1 MQFKLPDELTRN
13 ILFWIQEKR
22 WLLMIVFLGALMYH
36 LPYPDSISHA
46 GYRTLILV
54 LIVISLIIT
63 EPVPLPAVALLIAV
77 LEVAFHIAPATE
89 VAKTY
94 MNDSVF
100 FIMGSLMMAVAI
112 VNQGLDTRLALGII
126 QLTGNKV
133 KHIVLGFTCI
143 SALLSSFIGEHTVV
157 AMMLPVGLSLVRNYS
172 HQKPIPNLT
181 ALILFSIAYGST
193 IGSIGTPSGGARNA
207 IILEYWR
214 TITDSGIT
222 LTYFQWIIMAYPMV
236 IIGMLGTTFILQMV
250 FKPELK
256 RMDTAIRRLKIQV
269 AHKGEITGKELLAIF
284 IFIIVFLC
292 WIFLNERFGLGIIA
306 IGGAFM
312 YMATGLVEWKQV
324 SRNTN
329 WGVILLFAG
338 AISLGVQMKNT
349 GSALWIGNF
358 VMGQFSTLIEQFSIT
373 PYILNIFLTT
383 LLSNIM
389 SSSGTVAVLGP
400 ITLNMGGEPV
410 YMGMTT
416 AISSAFGYFSAIA
429 APACM
434 IIYSSGLV
442 KITDFLKAG
451 WRMAIMSTIT
461 LLVIYKFYWPLIIS
475 FTNFK

>member
-1 MQFKLPDELTRN
+1 MISFSNEIVRN
-13 ILFWIQEKR
+13 ILFWVQEKR
-22 WLLMIVFLGALMYH
+22 WLLIIALMGFVLYQ
-36 LPYPDSISHA
+36 LPYPDGISNA
-46 GYRTLILV
+46 GYRTLILSI
-54 LIVISLIIT
+54 IVISLIIT

-77 LEVAFHIAPATE
+77 LEVAFHIAPAAE

-112 VNQGLDTRLALGII
+112 VHQGLDTRLALGII
-126 QLTGNKV
+126 RLTGNKV
-133 KHIVLGFTCI
+133 KNIVFGFTCI

-157 AMMLPVGLSLVRNYS
+157 AMMLPVGLSLVRNCGK
-172 HQKPIPNLT
+172 QKPIPNLT

-193 IGSIGTPSGGARNA
+193 VGSIGTPSGGARNA
-207 IILEYWR
+207 IMLEYWR
-214 TITDSGIT
+214 TITESGIT
-222 LTYFQWIIMAYPMV
+222 LTYFQWTIMAYPMV
-236 IIGMLGTTFILQMV
+236 IIGMLSAAFLLQLA
-250 FKPELK
+250 FKPEFT

-269 AHKGEITGKELLAIF
+269 AHKGKITGNEFLTIL

-292 WIFLNERFGLGIIA
+292 WIFLNERYGLGIIA
-306 IGGAFM
+306 IGGAFL

-329 WGVILLFAG
+329 WGVILLFASM
-338 AISLGVQMKNT
+338 ISLGVQMKNT
-349 GSALWIGNF
+349 GTALWIGNSL
-358 VMGQFSTLIEQFSIT
+358 MSQFSPLIDQFTVI

-383 LLSNIM
+383 LMSNLM

-400 ITLNMGGEPV
+400 ITLSMGGEAA

-416 AISSAFGYFSAIA
+416 AISSAFGYFYVIA

-442 KITDFLKAG
+442 KMADFLKAG

-461 LLVIYKFYWPLIIS
+461 LLLIYKFYWPLVIG

>member
-1 MQFKLPDELTRN
+1 MRLPNDLIRN
-13 ILFWIQEKR
+13 LLFWAQQKR
-22 WLLMIVFLGALMYH
+22 WLIIIALLGVVMYQ
-36 LPYPDSISHA
+36 LPYPDGISIA
-46 GYRTLILV
+46 GYRTLILCI
-54 LIVISLIIT
+54 IVISLIIT

-77 LEVAFHIAPATE
+77 LEVVFHIAPPVE
-89 VAKTY
+89 VANSY

-112 VNQGLDTRLALGII
+112 VHQGLDTRLALGII
-126 QLTGNKV
+126 RLTGNKV
-133 KHIVLGFTCI
+133 KNIVLGFTCV

-157 AMMLPVGLSLVRNYS
+157 AMMLPVGLSLVRNCRKN
-172 HQKPIPNLT
+172 KPIPNLT

-193 IGSIGTPSGGARNA
+193 VGSIGTPSGGARNA
-207 IILEYWR
+207 IMLEYWR
-214 TITDSGIT
+214 AITDSGLT

-236 IIGMLGTTFILQMV
+236 IIGMLSTTFLLQMA
-250 FKPELK
+250 FKPEFN

-269 AHKGEITGKELLAIF
+269 AHKGKITGNEFLTILIF
-284 IFIIVFLC
+284 VIVFLC
-292 WIFLNERFGLGIIA
+292 WIFLNEQYGLGIIA
-306 IGGAFM
+306 IGGAFL

-324 SRNTN
+324 SQNTN

-338 AISLGVQMKNT
+338 TISLGVQMKNT
-349 GSALWIGNF
+349 GTALWIGNSLMSLF
-358 VMGQFSTLIEQFSIT
+358 SPLIDQFTMI
-373 PYILNIFLTT
+373 PYILNIFLTM

-400 ITLNMGGEPV
+400 ITLSMGGDPA

-442 KITDFLKAG
+442 KMTDFLKAG
-451 WRMAIMSTIT
+451 WRMAIISTIT
-461 LLVIYKFYWPLIIS
+461 LLLLYKFYWPLIIG

>member
-1 MQFKLPDELTRN
+1 MKFANEFTRN
-13 ILFWIQEKR
+13 ILFWIQQKH
-22 WLLMIVFLGALMYH
+22 WLLIIAILGVVMYQ
-36 LPYPDSISHA
+36 LPYPDGISPS
-46 GYRTLILV
+46 GYRTLILSI
-54 LIVISLIIT
+54 IVISLIIT

-77 LEVAFHIAPATE
+77 LEVVFHIAPPAE
-89 VAKTY
+89 VAKSY

-112 VNQGLDTRLALGII
+112 VHQGLDTRLALGII
-126 QLTGNKV
+126 HLTGNKV
-133 KHIVLGFTCI
+133 KNIVLGFTCI

-157 AMMLPVGLSLVRNYS
+157 AMMLPVGLSLVRNCGKNKS
-172 HQKPIPNLT
+172 IPNLT

-193 IGSIGTPSGGARNA
+193 VGSIGTPSGGARNA
-207 IILEYWR
+207 IMLEYWR
-214 TITDSGIT
+214 AITDSGVT

-236 IIGMLGTTFILQMV
+236 IIGMLSTTFLIQSA
-250 FKPELK
+250 FKPEFN

-269 AHKGEITGKELLAIF
+269 AHKGKITGNEFLTILIF
-284 IFIIVFLC
+284 VIVFLC
-292 WIFLNERFGLGIIA
+292 WIFLNEQYGLGIIA
-306 IGGAFM
+306 IGGAFL

-324 SRNTN
+324 SQNTN
-329 WGVILLFAG
+329 WGVILLFAST
-338 AISLGVQMKNT
+338 ISLGVQMKNT
-349 GSALWIGNF
+349 GTALWIGNSLMSLF
-358 VMGQFSTLIEQFSIT
+358 SPLIDQFTMI

-400 ITLNMGGEPV
+400 ITLSMGGDPA

-442 KITDFLKAG
+442 KMTDFLKAG

-461 LLVIYKFYWPLIIS
+461 LLLLYKFYWPLIIG

>member
-1 MQFKLPDELTRN
+1 MISFSNEIVRN
-13 ILFWIQEKR
+13 ILFWVQEKR
-22 WLLMIVFLGALMYH
+22 WLLIIALMGFVLYQ
-36 LPYPDSISHA
+36 LPYPDGISNA
-46 GYRTLILV
+46 GYRTLILSI
-54 LIVISLIIT
+54 IVISLIIT

-77 LEVAFHIAPATE
+77 LEVAFHIAPAAE

-112 VNQGLDTRLALGII
+112 VHQGLDTRLALGII
-126 QLTGNKV
+126 RLTGNKV
-133 KHIVLGFTCI
+133 KNIVFGFTCI

-157 AMMLPVGLSLVRNYS
+157 AMMLPVGLSLVRNCGK
-172 HQKPIPNLT
+172 QKPIPNLT

-207 IILEYWR
+207 IMLEYWR
-214 TITDSGIT
+214 TITEIGIT

-236 IIGMLGTTFILQMV
+236 IIGMLSAAFLLQLV
-250 FKPELK
+250 FKPEFT
-256 RMDTAIRRLKIQV
+256 RMDTAVRRLKIQV
-269 AHKGEITGKELLAIF
+269 AHKGKITGNELLTIL

-292 WIFLNERFGLGIIA
+292 WIFLNERYGLGIIA
-306 IGGAFM
+306 IGGAFL

-338 AISLGVQMKNT
+338 VISLGVQMKNT
-349 GSALWIGNF
+349 GTALWIGNLL
-358 VMGQFSTLIEQFSIT
+358 MSQFSPLVDQFSVI

-383 LLSNIM
+383 LMSNLM

-400 ITLNMGGEPV
+400 ITLSMGGEPA

-416 AISSAFGYFSAIA
+416 AISSAFGYFSVIA

-442 KITDFLKAG
+442 KMTDFLKAG

-461 LLVIYKFYWPLIIS
+461 LLLIYKFYWPLVIGL
-475 FTNFK
+475 TNFK

>member
-1 MQFKLPDELTRN
+1 MRLPNDLIRN
-13 ILFWIQEKR
+13 LLFWAQQKR
-22 WLLMIVFLGALMYH
+22 WLIIIALLGVVMYQ
-36 LPYPDSISHA
+36 LPYPDGISIA
-46 GYRTLILV
+46 GYRTLILCI
-54 LIVISLIIT
+54 IVISLIIT

-77 LEVAFHIAPATE
+77 LEVVFHIAPPVE
-89 VAKTY
+89 VANSY

-112 VNQGLDTRLALGII
+112 VHQGLDTRLALGII
-126 QLTGNKV
+126 RLTGNKV
-133 KHIVLGFTCI
+133 KNIVLGFTCV

-157 AMMLPVGLSLVRNYS
+157 AMMLPVGLSLVRNCGKN
-172 HQKPIPNLT
+172 KPIPNLT

-193 IGSIGTPSGGARNA
+193 VGSIGTPSGGARNA
-207 IILEYWR
+207 IMLEYWR
-214 TITDSGIT
+214 AITDSGLT

-236 IIGMLGTTFILQMV
+236 IIGMLSTTFLLQLA
-250 FKPELK
+250 FKPEFN

-269 AHKGEITGKELLAIF
+269 AHKGKITGNEFLTILIF
-284 IFIIVFLC
+284 VIVFLC
-292 WIFLNERFGLGIIA
+292 WIFLNEQYGLGIIA
-306 IGGAFM
+306 IGGAFL

-324 SRNTN
+324 SQNTN

-338 AISLGVQMKNT
+338 TISLGVQMKNT
-349 GSALWIGNF
+349 GTALWIGNSLMSLF
-358 VMGQFSTLIEQFSIT
+358 SPLIDQFTMI
-373 PYILNIFLTT
+373 PYILNIFLTM

-400 ITLNMGGEPV
+400 ITLSMGGDPA

-442 KITDFLKAG
+442 KMTDFLKAG

-461 LLVIYKFYWPLIIS
+461 LLLLYKFYWPLIIG

>member
-1 MQFKLPDELTRN
+1 MRFKLSDELTRN

-22 WLLMIVFLGALMYH
+22 WLLIIVLLGTLMYH
-36 LPYPDSISHA
+36 LPYPDGISQA
-46 GYRTLILV
+46 GYRTLILCM
-54 LIVISLIIT
+54 IVISLIIT
-63 EPVPLPAVALLIAV
+63 EPIPLPAVALLIAV
-77 LEVAFHIAPATE
+77 LEVTFHIAPATE

-112 VNQGLDTRLALGII
+112 VHQGLDTRLALGII
-126 QLTGNKV
+126 RLTGNKV

-143 SALLSSFIGEHTVV
+143 AALLSSFIGEHTVV
-157 AMMLPVGLSLVRNYS
+157 AMMLPVGLSLVRNCN
-172 HQKPIPNLT
+172 HQRPIPNLT

-193 IGSIGTPSGGARNA
+193 VGSIGTPSGGARNA
-207 IILEYWR
+207 IMLEYWR
-214 TITDSGIT
+214 TITENGVT

-236 IIGMLGTTFILQMV
+236 IIGMLSTTFLLQLA
-250 FKPELK
+250 FKPEFK
-256 RMDTAIRRLKIQV
+256 RMDTAIRRLKIHV
-269 AHKGEITGKELLAIF
+269 AHKGKFTGSELLTILIF
-284 IFIIVFLC
+284 VIVFLC

-306 IGGAFM
+306 IGGAFL

-349 GSALWIGNF
+349 GTALWIGNF
-358 VMGQFSTLIEQFSIT
+358 MMSQFSSLIDQFSIF

-389 SSSGTVAVLGP
+389 SSSGTVAVLAP
-400 ITLNMGGEPV
+400 ITLSMGGEPL

-429 APACM
+429 APSCM

-461 LLVIYKFYWPLIIS
+461 LLVIYKFYWPLIIG

>member
-1 MQFKLPDELTRN
+1 MRLPNDLIRN
-13 ILFWIQEKR
+13 LLFWAQQKR
-22 WLLMIVFLGALMYH
+22 WLIIIAFLGVVMYQ
-36 LPYPDSISHA
+36 LPYPDGISIA
-46 GYRTLILV
+46 GYRTLILCI
-54 LIVISLIIT
+54 IVISLIVT

-77 LEVAFHIAPATE
+77 LEVVFHIASPVE
-89 VAKTY
+89 VANSY

-112 VNQGLDTRLALGII
+112 VHQGLDTRLALGII
-126 QLTGNKV
+126 RLTGNKV
-133 KHIVLGFTCI
+133 KNIVLGFTCV

-157 AMMLPVGLSLVRNYS
+157 AMMLPVGLSLVRNCGKN
-172 HQKPIPNLT
+172 KPIPNLT

-193 IGSIGTPSGGARNA
+193 VGSIGTPSGGARNA
-207 IILEYWR
+207 IMLEYWR
-214 TITDSGIT
+214 AITDSGLT

-236 IIGMLGTTFILQMV
+236 IIGMLSTTFLLQLA
-250 FKPELK
+250 FKPEFN

-269 AHKGEITGKELLAIF
+269 AHKGKITGNEFLTILIF
-284 IFIIVFLC
+284 VIVFLC
-292 WIFLNERFGLGIIA
+292 WIFLNEQYGLGIIA
-306 IGGAFM
+306 IGGAFL

-324 SRNTN
+324 SQNTN

-338 AISLGVQMKNT
+338 TISLGVQMKNT
-349 GSALWIGNF
+349 GTALWIGNSLMSLF
-358 VMGQFSTLIEQFSIT
+358 SPLIDQFTMI
-373 PYILNIFLTT
+373 PYILNIFLTM

-400 ITLNMGGEPV
+400 ITLSMGGDPA

-442 KITDFLKAG
+442 KMTDFLKAG

-461 LLVIYKFYWPLIIS
+461 LLLLYKFYWPLIIG

>member
-1 MQFKLPDELTRN
+1 MRLPNDLIRN
-13 ILFWIQEKR
+13 LLFWAQQKR
-22 WLLMIVFLGALMYH
+22 WLIIIALLGVVMYQ
-36 LPYPDSISHA
+36 LPYPDGISIA
-46 GYRTLILV
+46 GYRTLILCI
-54 LIVISLIIT
+54 IVISLIVT

-77 LEVAFHIAPATE
+77 LEVVFHIAPPVE
-89 VAKTY
+89 VANSY

-112 VNQGLDTRLALGII
+112 VHQGLDTRLALGII
-126 QLTGNKV
+126 RLTGNKV
-133 KHIVLGFTCI
+133 KNIVLGFTCV

-157 AMMLPVGLSLVRNYS
+157 AMMLPVGLSLVRNCGKN
-172 HQKPIPNLT
+172 KPIPNLT

-193 IGSIGTPSGGARNA
+193 VGSIGTPSGGARNA
-207 IILEYWR
+207 IMLEYWR
-214 TITDSGIT
+214 AITDSGLT

-236 IIGMLGTTFILQMV
+236 IIGMLSTTFLLQLA
-250 FKPELK
+250 FKPEFN

-269 AHKGEITGKELLAIF
+269 AHKGKITGNEFLTILIF
-284 IFIIVFLC
+284 VIVFLF
-292 WIFLNERFGLGIIA
+292 WIFLNEQYGLGIIA
-306 IGGAFM
+306 IGGAFL

-324 SRNTN
+324 SQNTN

-338 AISLGVQMKNT
+338 TISLGVQMKNT
-349 GSALWIGNF
+349 GTALWIGNSLMSLF
-358 VMGQFSTLIEQFSIT
+358 SPLIDQFTMI
-373 PYILNIFLTT
+373 PYILNIFLTM

-400 ITLNMGGEPV
+400 ITLSMGGDPA

-442 KITDFLKAG
+442 KMTDFLKAG

-461 LLVIYKFYWPLIIS
+461 LLLLYKFYWPLIIG

>member
-1 MQFKLPDELTRN
+1 MRLPNDLIRN
-13 ILFWIQEKR
+13 LLFWAQQKR
-22 WLLMIVFLGALMYH
+22 WLIIIALLGVVMYQ
-36 LPYPDSISHA
+36 LPYPDGISIA
-46 GYRTLILV
+46 GYRTLILCI
-54 LIVISLIIT
+54 IVISLIVT

-77 LEVAFHIAPATE
+77 LEVVFHIAPPVE
-89 VAKTY
+89 VANSY

-112 VNQGLDTRLALGII
+112 VHQGLDTRLALGII
-126 QLTGNKV
+126 RLTGNKV
-133 KHIVLGFTCI
+133 KNIVLGFTCV

-157 AMMLPVGLSLVRNYS
+157 AMMLPVGLSLVRNCGKN
-172 HQKPIPNLT
+172 KPIPNLT

-193 IGSIGTPSGGARNA
+193 VGSIGTPSGGARNA
-207 IILEYWR
+207 IMLEYWR
-214 TITDSGIT
+214 AITDSGLT

-236 IIGMLGTTFILQMV
+236 IIGMLSTTFLLQLA
-250 FKPELK
+250 FKPEFN

-269 AHKGEITGKELLAIF
+269 AHKGKITGNEFLTILIF
-284 IFIIVFLC
+284 VIVFLC
-292 WIFLNERFGLGIIA
+292 WIFLNEQYGLGIIA
-306 IGGAFM
+306 IGGAFL

-324 SRNTN
+324 SQNTN

-338 AISLGVQMKNT
+338 TISLGVQMKNT
-349 GSALWIGNF
+349 GAALWIGNSLMSLF
-358 VMGQFSTLIEQFSIT
+358 SPLIDQFTMI
-373 PYILNIFLTT
+373 PYILNIFLTM

-400 ITLNMGGEPV
+400 ITLSMGGDPA

-442 KITDFLKAG
+442 KMTDFLKAG

-461 LLVIYKFYWPLIIS
+461 LLLLYKFYWPLIIG

>member
-1 MQFKLPDELTRN
+1 MRLPNDLIRN
-13 ILFWIQEKR
+13 LLFWAQQKR
-22 WLLMIVFLGALMYH
+22 WLIIIAFLGVVMYQ
-36 LPYPDSISHA
+36 LPYPDGISIA
-46 GYRTLILV
+46 GYRTLILCI
-54 LIVISLIIT
+54 IVISLIIT

-77 LEVAFHIAPATE
+77 LEVVFHIAPPVE
-89 VAKTY
+89 VANSY

-112 VNQGLDTRLALGII
+112 VHQGLDTRLALGII
-126 QLTGNKV
+126 RLTGNKV
-133 KHIVLGFTCI
+133 KNIVLGFTCV

-157 AMMLPVGLSLVRNYS
+157 AMMLPVGLSLVRNCGKN
-172 HQKPIPNLT
+172 KPIPNLT

-193 IGSIGTPSGGARNA
+193 VGSIGTPSGGARNA
-207 IILEYWR
+207 IMLEYWR
-214 TITDSGIT
+214 AITDSGLT

-236 IIGMLGTTFILQMV
+236 IIGMLSTTFLLQMA
-250 FKPELK
+250 FKPEFN

-269 AHKGEITGKELLAIF
+269 AHKGKITGNEFLTILIF
-284 IFIIVFLC
+284 VIVFLC
-292 WIFLNERFGLGIIA
+292 WIFLNEQYGLGIIA
-306 IGGAFM
+306 IGGAFL

-324 SRNTN
+324 SQNTN

-338 AISLGVQMKNT
+338 TISLGVQMKNT
-349 GSALWIGNF
+349 GTALWIGNSLMSLF
-358 VMGQFSTLIEQFSIT
+358 SPLIDQFTMI
-373 PYILNIFLTT
+373 PYILNIFLTM

-400 ITLNMGGEPV
+400 ITLSMGGDPA

-442 KITDFLKAG
+442 KMTDFLKAG

-461 LLVIYKFYWPLIIS
+461 LLLLYKFYWPLIIG

>member
-1 MQFKLPDELTRN
+1 MKFANEFTRN
-13 ILFWIQEKR
+13 ILFWIQQKH
-22 WLLMIVFLGALMYH
+22 WLLIIAILGVVMYQ
-36 LPYPDSISHA
+36 LPYPDGISPS
-46 GYRTLILV
+46 GYRTLILSI
-54 LIVISLIIT
+54 IVISLIIT

-77 LEVAFHIAPATE
+77 LEVVFHIAPPAE
-89 VAKTY
+89 VAKSY

-112 VNQGLDTRLALGII
+112 VHQGLDTRLALGII
-126 QLTGNKV
+126 RLTGNKV
-133 KHIVLGFTCI
+133 KNIVLGFTCI

-157 AMMLPVGLSLVRNYS
+157 AMMLPVGLSLVRNCRKN
-172 HQKPIPNLT
+172 KPIPNLT

-193 IGSIGTPSGGARNA
+193 VGSIGTPSGGARNA
-207 IILEYWR
+207 IMLEYWR
-214 TITDSGIT
+214 AITDSGLT

-236 IIGMLGTTFILQMV
+236 IIGMISTTFLLQLA
-250 FKPELK
+250 FKPEFN

-269 AHKGEITGKELLAIF
+269 AHKGKITGNEFLTILIF
-284 IFIIVFLC
+284 VIVFLC
-292 WIFLNERFGLGIIA
+292 WIFLNEQYGLGIIA
-306 IGGAFM
+306 IGGAFL

-324 SRNTN
+324 SQNTN

-338 AISLGVQMKNT
+338 TISLGVQMKNT
-349 GSALWIGNF
+349 GTALWIGNSLMSLF
-358 VMGQFSTLIEQFSIT
+358 SPLIDQFTMI
-373 PYILNIFLTT
+373 PYILNIFLTM

-400 ITLNMGGEPV
+400 ITLSMGGDPA

-442 KITDFLKAG
+442 KMTDFLKAG

-461 LLVIYKFYWPLIIS
+461 LLLLYKFYWPLIIG

>member
-1 MQFKLPDELTRN
+1 MKFGNEFTRN
-13 ILFWIQEKR
+13 ILFWIQQKH
-22 WLLMIVFLGALMYH
+22 WLLIIAILGVVMYQ
-36 LPYPDSISHA
+36 LPYPDGISPS
-46 GYRTLILV
+46 GYRTLILSI
-54 LIVISLIIT
+54 IVISLIIT

-77 LEVAFHIAPATE
+77 LEVVFHIAPPAE
-89 VAKTY
+89 VAKSY

-112 VNQGLDTRLALGII
+112 VHQGLDTRLALGII
-126 QLTGNKV
+126 RLTGNKV
-133 KHIVLGFTCI
+133 KNIVLGFTCI

-157 AMMLPVGLSLVRNYS
+157 AMMLPVGLSLVRNCGKN
-172 HQKPIPNLT
+172 KPIPNLT
-181 ALILFSIAYGST
+181 SLILFSIAYGST
-193 IGSIGTPSGGARNA
+193 VGSIGTPSGGARNA
-207 IILEYWR
+207 IMLEYWR
-214 TITDSGIT
+214 AITDSGLT

-236 IIGMLGTTFILQMV
+236 IIGMLSTTFLLQLA
-250 FKPELK
+250 FKPEFN

-269 AHKGEITGKELLAIF
+269 AHKGKITGSEFLTILIF
-284 IFIIVFLC
+284 VIVFLC
-292 WIFLNERFGLGIIA
+292 WIFLNEKYGLGIIA
-306 IGGAFM
+306 IGGAFL

-324 SRNTN
+324 SQNTN

-349 GSALWIGNF
+349 GTALWIGNSLMSLF
-358 VMGQFSTLIEQFSIT
+358 SPLIDQFTMI
-373 PYILNIFLTT
+373 PYILNIFLTM

-400 ITLNMGGEPV
+400 ITLSMGGDPA

-442 KITDFLKAG
+442 KMTDFLKAG

-461 LLVIYKFYWPLIIS
+461 LLLLYKFYWPLIIG

>member
-1 MQFKLPDELTRN
+1 MKFANEFTRN
-13 ILFWIQEKR
+13 ILFWIQQKH
-22 WLLMIVFLGALMYH
+22 WLLIIAILGVVMYQ
-36 LPYPDSISHA
+36 LPYPEGISPS
-46 GYRTLILV
+46 GYRTLILSI
-54 LIVISLIIT
+54 IVISLIIT

-77 LEVAFHIAPATE
+77 LEVVFHIAPPAE
-89 VAKTY
+89 VAKSY

-112 VNQGLDTRLALGII
+112 VHQGLDTRLALGII
-126 QLTGNKV
+126 RLTGNKV
-133 KHIVLGFTCI
+133 KNIVLGFTCI

-157 AMMLPVGLSLVRNYS
+157 AMMLPVGLSLVRNCGKNKS
-172 HQKPIPNLT
+172 IPNLT

-193 IGSIGTPSGGARNA
+193 VGSIGTPSGGARNA
-207 IILEYWR
+207 IMLEYWR
-214 TITDSGIT
+214 AITDSGLT

-236 IIGMLGTTFILQMV
+236 IIGMLSTTFLLQLA
-250 FKPELK
+250 FKPEFN

-269 AHKGEITGKELLAIF
+269 AHKGKITGNEFLTILIF
-284 IFIIVFLC
+284 VIVFLC
-292 WIFLNERFGLGIIA
+292 WIFLNEQYGLGIIA
-306 IGGAFM
+306 IGGAFL

-324 SRNTN
+324 SQNTN

-349 GSALWIGNF
+349 GTALWIGNSLMSLF
-358 VMGQFSTLIEQFSIT
+358 SPLIDQFTMI
-373 PYILNIFLTT
+373 PYILNIFLTM

-400 ITLNMGGEPV
+400 ITLSMGGDPA

-442 KITDFLKAG
+442 KMTDFLKAG

-461 LLVIYKFYWPLIIS
+461 LLLLYKFYWPLIIG